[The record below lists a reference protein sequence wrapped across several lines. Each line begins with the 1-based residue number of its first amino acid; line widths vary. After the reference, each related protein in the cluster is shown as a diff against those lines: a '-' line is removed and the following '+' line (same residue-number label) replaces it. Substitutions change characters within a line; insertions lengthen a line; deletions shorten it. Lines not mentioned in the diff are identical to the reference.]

1 MAYTDLTVAQKK
13 AIQDVMTPLL
23 RPSVGEMQRTV
34 HIWEQ
39 ILALYNEPNSDF
51 KLAMNVLVAAD
62 FIPNESGLAG
72 ASAVKKAELTA
83 LTTGLF
89 ADMQSVVTIWR
100 DATRLALCVKMAG
113 INAE

>member
-1 MAYTDLTVAQKK
+1 MAYTELTIDQKK
-13 AIQDVMTPLL
+13 AIGSVMTLL

-51 KLAMNVLVAAD
+51 RQAMNALAAAD
-62 FIPNESGLAG
+62 IIPNETGLAG
-72 ASAVKKAELTA
+72 ASSVKKSELTA
-83 LTTGLF
+83 VVGMF
-89 ADMQSVVTIWR
+89 ADMQAVVTTWR
-100 DATRLALCVKMAG
+100 DATRLPLCIKLAG

>member
-1 MAYTDLTVAQKK
+1 MAYADLTVAQKK
-13 AIQDVMTPLL
+13 AIQDVLTPLL

-39 ILALYNEPNSDF
+39 ILALYNESNSDF
-51 KLAMNVLVAAD
+51 RRAMNVLLAGD

-72 ASAVKKAELTA
+72 ASAVKKSELTA
-83 LTTGLF
+83 VTGLF
-89 ADMQSVVTIWR
+89 ADMQAVVTTWQ

-113 INAE
+113 INAEG

>member
-1 MAYTDLTVAQKK
+1 MAYVDLTIEQKK
-13 AIQDVMTPLL
+13 ALQEVLTPLL

-39 ILALYNEPNSDF
+39 ILALYNDANSDF
-51 KLAMNVLVAAD
+51 RVALNALAAGD

-72 ASAVKKAELTA
+72 ASAVKKSELTNA
-83 LTTGLF
+83 TTGLF
-89 ADMQSVVTIWR
+89 VDMQSVVTTWR

-113 INAE
+113 VNAE

>member
-1 MAYTDLTVAQKK
+1 MAYVDLTAEQKK
-13 AIQDVMTPLL
+13 AIQSVMTPLL
-23 RPSVGEMQRTV
+23 RPSIGEMQRTV

-51 KLAMNVLVAAD
+51 RQALNALAAAD

-72 ASAVKKAELTA
+72 ASAVKKSELTA
-83 LTTGLF
+83 ATTGLF
-89 ADMQSVVTIWR
+89 VDMQTLVTTWR